1 MKIIQTYLADL
12 LNGEGLRDCYFF
24 SGCELHCPHCFSPE
38 TWDPDTPQAK
48 LWTEEDFQE
57 LLANASKPYISGI
70 TLLGGD
76 PFHPVNREEILD
88 LCKRFKEHFRNSK
101 TIWIYTGYTWEIL
114 EKTKDTRWE
123 CLKYVDVLC
132 DGPFI
137 EKLKSPTKPWV
148 GSENQRVINVQES
161 LKENKIILHE

>member
-1 MKIIQTYLADL
+1 MKLIQTYLNDL

-24 SGCELHCPHCFSPE
+24 SGCELHCPGCFSPE
-38 TWDPDTPQAK
+38 TWDPDMPQAK
-48 LWTEEDFQE
+48 LWKEEDFQE
-57 LLANASKPYISGI
+57 LLKNASKPYISGI

-76 PFHPVNREEILD
+76 PFYPVNREEILN
-88 LCKRFKEHFRNSK
+88 LCKRFKENFGDSK

-114 EKTKDTRWE
+114 EKAKDVRWE

-132 DGPFI
+132 EGPFI
-137 EKLKSPTKPWV
+137 EKLKSPSKPWV

-161 LKENKIILHE
+161 LRQNKIILL

>member
-1 MKIIQTYLADL
+1 MKIIQTYLNDL

-24 SGCELHCPHCFSPE
+24 SGCELHCPGCFSSE
-38 TWDPDTPQAK
+38 TWDPNMPQAR
-48 LWTEEDFQE
+48 LWTEEDFQR
-57 LLANASKPYISGI
+57 LLMNASKSYISGI

-76 PFHPVNREEILD
+76 PFHPVNREGILD
-88 LCKRFKEHFRNSK
+88 LCKRFKEYFGDSK

-114 EKTKDTRWE
+114 KKAQDLRWE

-132 DGPFI
+132 EGPFI

-161 LKENKIILHE
+161 LKQNKIILL